1 MSIATCTGMCASTV
15 SVTRG
20 AGGGSQGTSAARL
33 GQGGGRR
40 AMVMGR
46 RGGQAWRGG
55 EGGRQIGLVVRA
67 ADEEQETEKEEPRM
81 SPTRKRAPKPLPS
94 RFGEGK
100 VTGKK
105 TLPFQ
110 DPFEAKTGG
119 KPIAS
124 PFDMPVD
131 VAASPFGAAALPTP
145 PPAEAAAAAAAVAA
159 KLAPAAA
166 SPFGA
171 AAPPASPFGAAAPPA
186 SPFGAKAAAPAPP
199 GGGSPFADT
208 GAFGAAPKASGS
220 PFAQSTSA
228 NPFGDTSA
236 SPVGKKAA
244 AEKVDTR
251 SAWEKLPKPA
261 TAQVVIVLSFTTIIT
276 LMVATFWVVVKLG
289 AVSFND
295 AL

>member
-1 MSIATCTGMCASTV
+1 V
-15 SVTRG
+15 
-20 AGGGSQGTSAARL
+20 QPL
-33 GQGGGRR
+33 PPQ
-40 AMVMGR
+40 
-46 RGGQAWRGG
+46 
-55 EGGRQIGLVVRA
+55 
-67 ADEEQETEKEEPRM
+67 
-81 SPTRKRAPKPLPS
+81 APKPLPS

-208 GAFGAAPKASGS
+208 GAFGAAPKV
-220 PFAQSTSA
+220 STI
-228 NPFGDTSA
+228 P
-236 SPVGKKAA
+236 
-244 AEKVDTR
+244 
-251 SAWEKLPKPA
+251 
-261 TAQVVIVLSFTTIIT
+261 
-276 LMVATFWVVVKLG
+276 
-289 AVSFND
+289 
-295 AL
+295 